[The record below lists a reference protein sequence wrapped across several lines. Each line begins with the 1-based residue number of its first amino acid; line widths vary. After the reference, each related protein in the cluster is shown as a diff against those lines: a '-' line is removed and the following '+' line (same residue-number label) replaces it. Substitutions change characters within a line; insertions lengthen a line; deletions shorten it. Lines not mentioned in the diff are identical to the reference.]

1 MSPCNDIIK
10 EREIRFTYS
19 LTEADQAEKAVRL
32 LAGITGIELVMP
44 VRINILRVRYDIREI
59 TMHALESALVDV
71 GFTLQTS
78 LTMHLKREVIAYCEG
93 ALRSSLGIETDS
105 PQSSLTLTKSAP
117 HRHNLDPRP
126 DHWRNYI

>member
-1 MSPCNDIIK
+1 MASNNDIIK

-32 LAGITGIELVMP
+32 LAGISGIELVMP

-59 TMHALESALVDV
+59 TMQALESALTDV

-93 ALRSSLGIETDS
+93 ALRSSLGIDADCQPT
-105 PQSSLTLTKSAP
+105 SLTLTKAP
-117 HRHNLDPRP
+117 PHHHNLDPRP